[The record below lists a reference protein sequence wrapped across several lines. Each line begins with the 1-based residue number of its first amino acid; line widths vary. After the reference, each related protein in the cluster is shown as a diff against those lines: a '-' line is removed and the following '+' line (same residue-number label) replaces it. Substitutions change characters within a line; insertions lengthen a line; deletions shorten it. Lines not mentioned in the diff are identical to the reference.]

1 MSFIMR
7 KEENDCVKSQL
18 DIPEYPR
25 AWAEYTRRWLA
36 AWVLPLLLVICY
48 VGSERVT
55 GRHPWT
61 GLLIAAFVTYLILYL
76 RFVQWPCPRCGKRVT
91 MPEAHRIVRAKK
103 CPYCG
108 LPLRARDFTPENK

>member
-1 MSFIMR
+1 M
-7 KEENDCVKSQL
+7 KSQL
-18 DIPEYPR
+18 DISEYPH

-36 AWVLPLLLVICY
+36 AWVVPLFLVICY
-48 VGSERVT
+48 VGSEAVT

-61 GLLIAAFVTYLILYL
+61 GLLIAAFVTYVILYL
-76 RFVQWPCPRCGKRVT
+76 RFVRWPCPRCGKRVT

-108 LPLRARDFTPENK
+108 LLLRARDFTPGNA